1 MKEILENRLVKINT
15 YLNDAI
21 EECSRESI
29 NYYEGQKELVISLL
43 KEIEPRDLEWEC
55 YEGTL
60 HSGEEQCNCP
70 SYQNYSSQQDYY
82 EDTHYLSPDD
92 ASYDIDEFEWYQT
105 EKDWIIKKE
114 IDDMY
119 NKYYHFSLWIPRKI
133 LSVDNLWF
141 TSDEIEAFRVIW
153 QRRISAM

>member
-15 YLNDAI
+15 YLDDAI
-21 EECSRESI
+21 EDCCRESVY
-29 NYYEGQKELVISLL
+29 YYEGQKELVISLL

-82 EDTHYLSPDD
+82 EDSSDEPWGVDLHQIY
-92 ASYDIDEFEWYQT
+92 IDEISWHVQHDT
-105 EKDWIIKKE
+105 E
-114 IDDMY
+114 DMY
-119 NKYYHFSLWIPRKI
+119 HNHNHFTAFIGKNVMKI
-133 LSVDNLWF
+133 DSYWF
-141 TSDEIEAFRVIW
+141 TSDEVEAFRVIW